1 MTAKL
6 FFLKIGGWLQAT
18 EMFERPRK
26 KFPGKW
32 QLFEYFVD
40 EKEELLH
47 FEEKDLKARNQFFEI
62 EFLEQNYSR
71 QSNIPVSLI
80 ESSKSGKWSTAKN
93 FVTLLDEENFREST
107 EFQFAFEKGNLKLLK
122 KNAFGKIEFFGFFRK
137 INSKV

>member
-1 MTAKL
+1 MTAKS
-6 FFLKIGGWLQAT
+6 FFLKIGVWLQST
-18 EMFERPRK
+18 ELFERPRK
-26 KFPGKW
+26 KLPGKW

-40 EKEELLH
+40 EKAELLH
-47 FEEKDLKARNQFFEI
+47 FEEKDLKASKQFFDL

-71 QSNIPVSLI
+71 QSNIPIPLI
-80 ESSKSGKWSTAKN
+80 ENSKSGKWSTAKN

-137 INSKV
+137 LHSKV

>member
-1 MTAKL
+1 MTAKS
-6 FFLKIGGWLQAT
+6 FFLKIGVWLQST
-18 EMFERPRK
+18 ELFERPRK
-26 KFPGKW
+26 KLPGKW

-40 EKEELLH
+40 EKAELLH
-47 FEEKDLKARNQFFEI
+47 FEEKDLKASKQFFDL

-71 QSNIPVSLI
+71 QSNIPIPLI
-80 ESSKSGKWSTAKN
+80 ENSKSGKWSTSKN

-137 INSKV
+137 LHSKV

>member
-1 MTAKL
+1 MTAKS

-26 KFPGKW
+26 KLPGKW

-47 FEEKDLKARNQFFEI
+47 FEEKDLKARNQFLEI

-80 ESSKSGKWSTAKN
+80 ENSKSGKWSTAKN

>member
-1 MTAKL
+1 MTTKS

-26 KFPGKW
+26 KLPGKW
-32 QLFEYFVD
+32 QLYEYFVD

-47 FEEKDLKARNQFFEI
+47 FEEKELKARSQLFEL
-62 EFLEQNYSR
+62 EFSEQSYSR
-71 QSNIPVSLI
+71 QSNIPISLI
-80 ESSKSGKWSTAKN
+80 QNSKNGKWSVAKN
-93 FVTLLDEENFREST
+93 FVTLLDAENFRDSI